1 MHHFTFLL
9 LLFRAL
15 RMIKVSDEKI
25 RYKQALFRFESRVF
39 DRQVVWMVYL
49 GSNGFEWPCL

>member
-1 MHHFTFLL
+1 
-9 LLFRAL
+9 
-15 RMIKVSDEKI
+15 MIKVSDKKI